1 VILLDTHVVI
11 WLALTPEKISPAAA
25 TAIRETELAGAIS
38 GISVMTIY
46 EVANAIRLGRIK
58 PAVPHQVFLDRI
70 RSRFKVF
77 PVSDT
82 IAQCA
87 AELPAPFHGDPMDR
101 IITAT
106 AIVEGCTLITKDEKI
121 RDANLCKVIW

>member
-25 TAIRETELAGAIS
+25 ITLRETESAGAIS

-58 PAVPHQVFLDRI
+58 PTVPHQIFLNRI

-77 PVSDT
+77 PVSEM
-82 IAQCA
+82 IAICA

-121 RDANLCKVIW
+121 RQANLCKVIW

>member
-1 VILLDTHVVI
+1 MILLDTHVVI

>member
-1 VILLDTHVVI
+1 MILLDTHVVI
-11 WLALTPEKISPAAA
+11 WLALTPEELSPAAA

-58 PAVPHQVFLDRI
+58 PTVPHQVFLNRI
-70 RSRFKVF
+70 MSRFKVF
-77 PVSDT
+77 PVSEM
-82 IAQCA
+82 IALCA

-101 IITAT
+101 IVAAT
-106 AIVEGCTLITKDEKI
+106 ALVANRTLITKDEKI
-121 RDANLCKVIW
+121 RKANVCKVLW